1 MGNGGS
7 TVNRPNNRNPVTLH
21 DTGTTGYDEIRDLRR
36 TFVFPATHDVQ

>member
-7 TVNRPNNRNPVTLH
+7 AVNRPNNRDPVTLR
-21 DTGTTGYDEIRDLRR
+21 DTWTTGDDEIRDLRR